1 MFAIE
6 FIGAPRVE
14 FGELARRGR
23 ISLGEF
29 SEEFVAPLVFWS
41 ADGYRKQ
48 WVEAA
53 ERIVNGQPRSCF
65 VAAMRES
72 PRGGPVFLWP
82 AYKDG
87 EVVYVQHRL
96 LLPETVK
103 GSFDPSNL
111 YAQVDERRTLSED
124 GEPISEW
131 QVSVEDL
138 ANFLRRA
145 G

>member
-6 FIGAPRVE
+6 FISDSRVE
-14 FGELARRGR
+14 FGEPARRGR
-23 ISLGEF
+23 ITLGDF
-29 SEEFVAPLVFWS
+29 SEVFVAPLVFWAA
-41 ADGYRKQ
+41 ADYLNQ

-53 ERIVNGQPRSCF
+53 KHIVNGQPRSCF

-72 PRGGPVFLWP
+72 PHDGPVFLWP

-87 EVVYVQHRL
+87 EVVFVQHRL

-103 GSFDPSNL
+103 GVFNPLNL

-138 ANFLRRA
+138 ASFLRRA

>member
-6 FIGAPRVE
+6 FIGNPRVE
-14 FGELARRGR
+14 FGEPARRGR
-23 ISLGEF
+23 ITLGDF

-41 ADGYRKQ
+41 AEDYRKQ

-53 ERIVNGQPRSCF
+53 ERIMNGQPCSCF

-72 PRGGPVFLWP
+72 LRGGPVFLWP

-87 EVVYVQHRL
+87 EVVFVQHRFL
-96 LLPETVK
+96 SPETVT
-103 GSFDPSNL
+103 GGFEPSNP
-111 YAQVDERRTLSED
+111 YAQVGERRTLSED

-131 QVSVEDL
+131 QVSVEDM
-138 ANFLRRA
+138 AGYLRRA